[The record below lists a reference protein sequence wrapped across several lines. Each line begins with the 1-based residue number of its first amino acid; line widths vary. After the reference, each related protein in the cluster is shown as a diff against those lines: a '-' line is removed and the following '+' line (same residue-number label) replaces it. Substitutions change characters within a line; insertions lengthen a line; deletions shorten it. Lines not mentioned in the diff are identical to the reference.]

1 MDGWME
7 GEVMPGGRILTP
19 RSRSEPRRWDAWL
32 PWVDAWP
39 CRGFSSGPPSPSGL
53 RGPDSAS
60 LFYLQ
65 RSQASHPLLPAQPLV
80 LQLAEHL
87 LVQPEPQPQ
96 LRQLQLQP
104 QPQPDSQPPQ
114 PLPQPQPQPQLQQP
128 QQLGERRLLSPP
140 GTRPQPPDSPAL
152 PPPCHRH
159 PQKGRDQRGGGK
171 EPGDAKDGHGSGGK
185 HGRELRWVLG
195 TPWEGVVPPAPGC
208 FGVGMG
214 KGRISSYFCECR
226 GGAGWGGR
234 AQSEGTNAL
243 QRLWGQWV
251 GVAGDTPGP
260 VLCFF
265 LFVLTVF

>member
-1 MDGWME
+1 ME
-7 GEVMPGGRILTP
+7 GEAMPGGRILTP
-19 RSRSEPRRWDAWL
+19 RSPSEPGRWDAWL

-39 CRGFSSGPPSPSGL
+39 CRGSSAGPPFPEL
-53 RGPDSAS
+53 YRGPDSAS
-60 LFYLQ
+60 LFHLQ
-65 RSQASHPLLPAQPLV
+65 RPQASHPLLPAQPLV

-114 PLPQPQPQPQLQQP
+114 PLSQPQPQPQLQQP

-152 PPPCHRH
+152 PPPCHLR
-159 PQKGRDQRGGGK
+159 PQKGRDHRGGGK
-171 EPGDAKDGHGSGGK
+171 EPGDAKDGPGSGGK
-185 HGRELRWVLG
+185 HGRELKWVLA
-195 TPWEGVVPPAPGC
+195 TPWEGAVPPAPGC

-243 QRLWGQWV
+243 QRPWASGWGWL
-251 GVAGDTPGP
+251 GTPLGHPP
-260 VLCFF
+260 VLFWF
-265 LFVLTVF
+265 GLTVF